1 MATKPGDSIEIGLGW
16 RTPSTKAFHEPQ
28 PPAAVLFQ
36 TEQNGKELADTDF
49 NVASVN
55 FGVNHAI
62 TERVSVSVSVGV
74 GSPMTQR
81 MTVEIR
87 LPIRF

>member
-1 MATKPGDSIEIGLGW
+1 VKPGDSIEIGLGMAYALNEKL
-16 RTPSTKAFHEPQ
+16 STSLSYQQRYYFK
-28 PPAAVLFQ
+28 

-74 GSPMTQR
+74 GLTNDAADT
-81 MTVEIR
+81 TVEIR